1 MTKALN
7 GLIDESLRLQPK
19 RANVDLICMGR
30 TKTDQDDHFVLSSHL
45 PYLLDH
51 ERTHGIDVFTEHTQ
65 VIIKDYSR
73 AVIEGSVGMYRV
85 KYRDI

>member
-30 TKTDQDDHFVLSSHL
+30 TKTDQDDHIVLSSHL
-45 PYLLDH
+45 PCLLDH
-51 ERTHGIDVFTEHTQ
+51 GQAHGIDVVF
-65 VIIKDYSR
+65 
-73 AVIEGSVGMYRV
+73 IELTKV
-85 KYRDI
+85 KSLALISSPFPYL